1 MKAHTNNFK
10 EEIKTFGRQLDSI
23 VTYTIGG
30 VETQL
35 GSEELNSVTPHFES
49 DILKSV
55 MKQLDIDSNV
65 NIPIGTIINYK
76 FGVLVNNEFEY
87 LDYGNYIV
95 YSVEKQEDTNSYK
108 IVCYDK
114 MLLMM
119 KPYAQMPIT
128 YPITIRNYINAI
140 CTFNSLTFTNAS
152 DEFPNYD
159 KEIQNELYLTS
170 DNKDMGYTFRDVL
183 DELAQATASTICINE
198 NDELEIR
205 YINETVGKNLL
216 NKSNYYKGTWRSN
229 FVKVDE
235 ISTGLKLTTLQAGN
249 QRWFPAYIL
258 DNSLLGKTITISA
271 KITDAN
277 NKKCKFAIYWVN
289 MNTLT
294 YHTLLQTVEKSGN
307 NEIMKLTI
315 TLPSEVPTTDTNIA
329 VFLYAGVTGASID
342 EEYFY
347 NELMIEE
354 NNVKTEYEPFGDTIN
369 EEFLK
374 DINVNFGQKYGPVN
388 SIVLSRA
395 GGSDN
400 VYLQDEDSIDKNGLC
415 EIKISDN
422 QIMNFNDRSDYL
434 PDILEKL
441 DGLEYY
447 LNDYSSTGICY
458 YDVCDRYNV
467 KIDNNFY
474 SCIMFNDE
482 INITQGLEEN
492 IHTDMPQETE
502 TDYTKAD
509 KTDRRINQTYI
520 IVDKQNQVIQ
530 SLAEKIVDVSATKSG
545 SGSLMLENAYKG
557 ELHKLSIKGQ
567 ISLLFPKSNNI
578 ISNPIVP
585 YQNEILY
592 PSSNL
597 FLKSSILLIDD
608 TEYKLDFNFL
618 NYINNDVCDEFV
630 YEDGKCQIIRRVG
643 IDSQGNKYAL
653 DNEIIEHR
661 KDIVLEVDKTSVI
674 RLKSF
679 DNVFYEAT
687 YLLENDYTDTF
698 ATNVRLNSTI
708 EQTAEQISSKVS
720 KNDLISEINQSAE
733 QITITGNRFVVNST
747 NFKLTADGTMTC
759 KNATLSGDFK
769 TYVGNILAT
778 EINRQN
784 MHFYDY
790 LNSGIR
796 VGSLSSVSRAS
807 SGVKGIELYTYL
819 GGQVALGYADSV
831 ETANTIHNIMYFDTN
846 NLNSTPWII
855 NAASGTM
862 FPHNSYGGVK
872 VENGFITSWSLRGA
886 TGEIHLKGGDGYSDP
901 TLVLEDGI
909 IVNWY
914 Y

>member
-10 EEIKTFGRQLDSI
+10 EEVKTFGRQLDSI

-35 GSEELNSVTPHFES
+35 GSEELNSVTPHFQS

-65 NIPIGTIINYK
+65 FIPVGTVVNYQ
-76 FGVLVNNEFEY
+76 FGVLVNGTFEY

-114 MLLMM
+114 MLLTM
-119 KPYAQMPIT
+119 KPYAQMPIK
-128 YPITIRNYINAI
+128 YPITIRDYINSI
-140 CTFNSLTFTNAS
+140 CVFNSLTFANRNDVFA
-152 DEFPNYD
+152 NYD
-159 KEIQNELYLTS
+159 KMIQNELYLTS
-170 DNKDMGYTFRDVL
+170 DGKDMNYTFRDVL
-183 DELAQATASTICINE
+183 DELAQVTASTICIND

-205 YINETVGKNLL
+205 YIN
-216 NKSNYYKGTWRSN
+216 
-229 FVKVDE
+229 
-235 ISTGLKLTTLQAGN
+235 
-249 QRWFPAYIL
+249 
-258 DNSLLGKTITISA
+258 
-271 KITDAN
+271 
-277 NKKCKFAIYWVN
+277 
-289 MNTLT
+289 
-294 YHTLLQTVEKSGN
+294 
-307 NEIMKLTI
+307 
-315 TLPSEVPTTDTNIA
+315 DTN
-329 VFLYAGVTGASID
+329 
-342 EEYFY
+342 
-347 NELMIEE
+347 
-354 NNVKTEYEPFGDTIN
+354 DTID

-374 DINVNFGQKYGPVN
+374 DVNVNFGEKYGPIN

-400 VYLQDEDSIDKNGLC
+400 VYLQDEQSVTENGLC

-447 LNDYSSTGICY
+447 LNDFSSTGICY

-467 KIDNNFY
+467 SIGENIY

-492 IHTDMPQETE
+492 VHTDMPEQTE

-530 SLAEKIVDVSATKSG
+530 SLAERIVDVSETKSG
-545 SGSLMLENAYKG
+545 VGSLTLENAYKG

-567 ISLLFPKSNNI
+567 ISLLFPQSESNLYGYPLVPSDTLTP
-578 ISNPIVP
+578 SNTLTPSSPVP
-585 YQNEILY
+585 YGNEILY

-597 FLKSSILLIDD
+597 FLKNSVLLIDD

-618 NYINNDVCDEFV
+618 NYINNDVCDEFI

-653 DNEIIEHR
+653 DNEVIENR
-661 KDIVLEVDKTSVI
+661 KDIVLEVDKESVI

-687 YLLENDYTDTF
+687 YLLENDYTETF

-708 EQTAEQISSKVS
+708 EQTTEQINLKVS
-720 KNDLISEINQSAE
+720 KNDIISEINQSAE
-733 QITITGNRFVVNST
+733 EVQINANKISLNGKEINLTSDNIIIDSDKFKVDENGNMTCVDGEFIGKILGGKIHLDKRPNDGEVAVLQIDSSLTDGTISGSSFFNGDSWRMLSGTGSGQINATVWENKAYFNVSGDIYCSGTITSANGVCQGSREEIKK
-747 NFKLTADGTMTC
+747 NFEKL
-759 KNATLSGDFK
+759 
-769 TYVGNILAT
+769 
-778 EINRQN
+778 
-784 MHFYDY
+784 
-790 LNSGIR
+790 
-796 VGSLSSVSRAS
+796 
-807 SGVKGIELYTYL
+807 
-819 GGQVALGYADSV
+819 
-831 ETANTIHNIMYFDTN
+831 
-846 NLNSTPWII
+846 I
-855 NAASGTM
+855 NAKEILNNTDIYKYNLKSEKDKEKK
-862 FPHNSYGGVK
+862 HI
-872 VENGFITSWSLRGA
+872 GFIIGDKFNYSKEITSKGNDKVDLYSMISVLWQVVKEQQ
-886 TGEIHLKGGDGYSDP
+886 EIIDNLKQRIEILESKESD
-901 TLVLEDGI
+901 L
-909 IVNWY
+909 
-914 Y
+914 